1 MVTCPPNSKKM
12 LNLAHQWADDM
23 RTGRIAWQEVRLS
36 LISTIWRSLL
46 YSLLVL
52 NLTKQQCKK
61 IMSPILQYCLPAM
74 GYCRNFP
81 RANVFAPRKYMGIG
95 ICHLFTLQEIL
106 WLKDMINHSYYGTD
120 TGNLYQTSLELLLLE
135 FGQGSNLFKISF
147 TMYSR
152 LATTSL
158 YSATAT

>member
-1 MVTCPPNSKKM
+1 
-12 LNLAHQWADDM
+12 
-23 RTGRIAWQEVRLS
+23 
-36 LISTIWRSLL
+36 
-46 YSLLVL
+46 
-52 NLTKQQCKK
+52 
-61 IMSPILQYCLPAM
+61 
-74 GYCRNFP
+74 
-81 RANVFAPRKYMGIG
+81 MGIG
-95 ICHLFTLQEIL
+95 IYHLFTLQEIL
-106 WLKDMINHSYYGTD
+106 RLKDMINHSYYGTD